1 MNDTQKKGRVTIPTD
16 LDVVPE
22 TLEILKKW
30 GADAIRDCDG
40 TDFPQQLR
48 DADAKIYSTYY
59 TTRKDNAWAKA
70 NPDEIQQCYI
80 MTGFYTAHGDTV
92 TIPLMKGISP
102 ELMEVNTRDD
112 ITRWWEVMDR
122 TTGQPVPPS
131 QWSYADGSVT
141 VQAVPFHEYTVSF
154 LAYLIWDP
162 VHMYNATTNG
172 WTNFEHQITFDVR
185 QPKTHKYSMERLRK
199 FIQEHPYVNVIR
211 YTTFFHQFT
220 LIFDELKR
228 EKYVDWYGYSASVS
242 PYILEQFEREVG
254 YKFRPEYII
263 DQGYYNNQYRVPS
276 KEYKDFQA
284 FQRREVAK
292 LAKEMVEITHECG
305 CEAMMFLG
313 DHWIGTEPFM
323 PEFKSIGLDA
333 VVGSVGNGSTLRLI
347 SDIEG
352 VKYTEGRFLPY
363 FFPDTFHEGGDPV
376 REAKENWV
384 TARRAILRKPIDR
397 IGYGGY
403 LKLALQFPEFI
414 DYVQSVCDEF
424 RELYD
429 NIKGTTPYCFK
440 RVAVLNCWG
449 KMRAWSCHMVHH
461 ALYYKKNYSYAGVIE
476 ALSGAPFDVQF
487 ISFEDIKADPHLLE
501 KIDVLINVGDAD
513 TAHTGGRWWEDPEI
527 AAAVKKFVWNGGGLI
542 GVGEP
547 SGHQYQG
554 RFLQLAG
561 VLGVEKETGCTL
573 NYDKYNWDEHRDHFI
588 LADCPNQ
595 DMDFGEGQKSIY
607 ALEDAQV
614 LIQRDKEVQLAAHDF
629 GQGRAVYISGLPYSF
644 VNSRAL
650 YRAILW
656 SSHSEDQLHTWFSS
670 NYNVEVHAY
679 VANHK
684 YCVVNNTYQPQ
695 DTTVYTTDGHSF
707 DLHLEANEIKWY
719 EIG

>member
-1 MNDTQKKGRVTIPTD
+1 MEDKCKTGRVTIPTD

-40 TDFPQQLR
+40 TDFPQELKN
-48 DADAKIYSTYY
+48 ADAKIYSTYY

-70 NPDEIQQCYI
+70 NPDEVQQCYI
-80 MTGFYTAHGDTV
+80 MTGFYTAPGDTV

-102 ELMEVNTRDD
+102 ELMQVNTNDD

-122 TTGQPVPPS
+122 TTGQPVPPE

-199 FIQEHPYVNVIR
+199 FIAEHPYVNVIR

-228 EKYVDWYGYSASVS
+228 EKFVDWYGYSASVS
-242 PYILEQFEREVG
+242 PYILNQFEQEVG

-276 KEYKDFQA
+276 KEYRDFQA

-292 LAKEMVEITHECG
+292 LAKEMVDITHECG

-323 PEFKSIGLDA
+323 PEFKTIGLDA

-376 REAKENWV
+376 KEAKENWV

-403 LKLALQFPEFI
+403 LKLALQFPEFV
-414 DYVQSVCDEF
+414 DYVESVCNEF
-424 RELYD
+424 RELYE
-429 NIKGTTPYCFK
+429 NIKGTTPYCVK

-449 KMRAWSCHMVHH
+449 KMRAWGCHMVHH
-461 ALYYKKNYSYAGVIE
+461 ALYYKQNYSYAGVIE
-476 ALSGAPFDVQF
+476 MLSGAPFDVKF
-487 ISFEDIKADPHLLE
+487 ISFEDIKNDPHLLDSL
-501 KIDVLINVGDAD
+501 DVIINVGDAD
-513 TAHTGGRWWEDPEI
+513 TAHTGGIWWEDPEI
-527 AAAVKKFVWNGGGLI
+527 SSAIRKFVWNGGGFI

-547 SGHQYQG
+547 SGHPYQG
-554 RFLQLAG
+554 HILQLAS
-561 VLGVEKETGCTL
+561 VLGVEEENGFTL
-573 NYDKYNWDEHRDHFI
+573 NYDKYNWEEHPNHFI
-588 LADCPNQ
+588 LQDADKPI
-595 DMDFGEGQKSIY
+595 DFGEGKKNIY
-607 ALEDAQV
+607 ALEGTEVLAQ
-614 LIQRDKEVQLAAHDF
+614 RNKEVQMAAHDF
-629 GQGRAVYISGLPYSF
+629 GKGRAVYISGVPYSF
-644 VNSRAL
+644 ANSRTL

-656 SSHSEDQLHTWFSS
+656 SAHSEKELHTWFSS

-679 VANHK
+679 VKNGK
-684 YCVVNNTYQPQ
+684 YCVVNNTYEPQ
-695 DTTVYTTDGHSF
+695 DTTVYTTDGNSF
-707 DLHLEANEIKWY
+707 DLHLDANEIRWY
-719 EIG
+719 EI